1 MILVVDD
8 EPGITELLTD
18 ILEYQGHPV
27 VVANDARS
35 ALDIIRLQRPDAILV
50 DLMMPSVDGLS
61 LAVTLR
67 HDPIAA
73 RIPLIAMSASDSALG
88 LASRIGDF
96 DAYVSKPFENEQLV
110 STVERFLKGCLLAPC
125 YRVQLFHESI
135 DLIERV
141 VVHEPDA
148 VRGDEPETRE
158 GLYGVMTSRP
168 AENSPLS
175 QRA

>member
-18 ILEYQGHPV
+18 ILEFHGHPV

-35 ALDIIRLQRPDAILV
+35 ALDIISLQRPDVILV

-67 HDPIAA
+67 HHPTA
-73 RIPLIAMSASDSALG
+73 RGIPLIAISASDSALA

-96 DAYVSKPFENEQLV
+96 DAYIAKPFETDSLLSV
-110 STVERFLKGCLLAPC
+110 VERLL
-125 YRVQLFHESI
+125 RVAS
-135 DLIERV
+135 
-141 VVHEPDA
+141 
-148 VRGDEPETRE
+148 
-158 GLYGVMTSRP
+158 
-168 AENSPLS
+168 
-175 QRA
+175 